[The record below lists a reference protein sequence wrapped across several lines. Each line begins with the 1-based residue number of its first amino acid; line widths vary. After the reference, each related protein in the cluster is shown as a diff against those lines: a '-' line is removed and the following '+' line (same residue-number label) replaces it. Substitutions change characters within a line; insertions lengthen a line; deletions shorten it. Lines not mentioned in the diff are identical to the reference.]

1 MVLRIC
7 FARKERLSHKT
18 ERKQGVRT
26 MKIMSNPA
34 PKAPGGLPP
43 VGPKDDPPKP
53 PTVKEEYLDQ
63 ADVYN
68 SARGF
73 GNKVSGVITGVS
85 GHLIGNVAQLPAMVG
100 STYKNLWK
108 AETIGPY
115 AKIVGSIVAL
125 AGIPMVAAGALVAT
139 PFMGI
144 AEAFKREDRTYDQ
157 LTKDTTGK
165 IADRLTDGEKPPATL
180 VGKAMRNM
188 EQFGN
193 KKLAPGEQPW
203 DIPLDK
209 IFKGALYGMEF
220 LMVKV
225 PVQAYKLGKKVAIA
239 TKDVAVEGA
248 KLAKQGAIETYKFT
262 KEYAP
267 KLAAATFSG
276 VTSALIAGPAGLV
289 IGSCVG
295 LMLAGKDIKH
305 AFTDKDRSFA
315 SRVGGV
321 VKTLAYIP
329 VGPVMA
335 GLALRDNFSRGFSE
349 GWHGHPIESIKTT
362 GKAVMEKARE
372 ALHGHKGSK

>member
-1 MVLRIC
+1 
-7 FARKERLSHKT
+7 
-18 ERKQGVRT
+18 

-34 PKAPGGLPP
+34 PLAPAALPP
-43 VGPKDDPPKP
+43 SGPKNDPPEP
-53 PTVKEEYLDQ
+53 PRVKEEFQDQ

-68 SARGF
+68 ASRGL
-73 GNKVSGVITGVS
+73 GNKVSGALTGVA
-85 GHLIGNVAQLPAMVG
+85 GHLIGNVAQMPAMVG
-100 STYKNLWK
+100 STYRNLWK

-115 AKIVGSIVAL
+115 AKIVGSFVAL
-125 AGIPMVAAGALVAT
+125 AGIPMVAAGALLAT

-144 AEAFKREDRTYDQ
+144 AEAFQDSDRPYSP
-157 LTKDTTGK
+157 LKADT
-165 IADRLTDGEKPPATL
+165 IGEVAGRITNSQNGPATL
-180 VGKAMRNM
+180 VGKAIANM
-188 EQFGN
+188 DKFGN
-193 KKLAPGEQPW
+193 KKLAPGQEPW

-209 IFKGALYGMEF
+209 IFKGALDGLEF

-225 PVQAYKLGKKVAIA
+225 PVQAYKIGKKVAIA

-248 KLAKQGAIETYKFT
+248 KLAKQGAIETAKFV

-289 IGSCVG
+289 IGTGVG
-295 LMLAGKDIKH
+295 LMLAAKDIKH
-305 AFTDKDRSFA
+305 AVTDKDRSFA

-321 VKTLAYIP
+321 AKTLAYIP

-372 ALHGHKGSK
+372 ALHGHKGEQ